1 MENYDELWHFNI
13 KGAKWGLRRFQNKDG
28 TLTPAGKLRYRKNV
42 SSNSRIKTKMAGSPK
57 KPDERNETIAQKKK
71 RLLASKDAKEIYK
84 NRDLFTDKELKQVTT
99 RYQIEADL
107 KKYVPVEKSKA
118 QAFMENFAKKA
129 DTLADAMNKGT
140 KAYNAGA
147 KIFNTFL
154 LSEGSKPLPMIK
166 EPAKPDKNDDKND
179 DKKDDKKDNK
189 K

>member
-1 MENYDELWHFNI
+1 MENYDELRHFNI

-57 KPDERNETIAQKKK
+57 NPDERPETIAQKKK

-84 NRDLFTDKELKQVTT
+84 NRDLFTNEELKKVTD
-99 RYQIEADL
+99 RYQIEDNL
-107 KKYVPVEKSKA
+107 KKYVPVEKSKG

-129 DTLADAMNKGT
+129 DTLANVMDKGT

-154 LSEGSKPLPMIK
+154 LSEGSKPLPLIK
-166 EPAKPDKNDDKND
+166 EPAKPDKKDNKKD
-179 DKKDDKKDNK
+179 DKKDDKK
-189 K
+189 

>member
-84 NRDLFTDKELKQVTT
+84 NRDLFTNEELKKVTD
-99 RYQIEADL
+99 RYQIEDNL
-107 KKYVPVEKSKA
+107 KRYVPAEKSKA

-129 DTLADAMNKGT
+129 NTLADAMEKGT

-166 EPAKPDKNDDKND
+166 EPAKPEKP
-179 DKKDDKKDNK
+179 KKKPENPEKPEK
-189 K
+189 EQQ

>member
-57 KPDERNETIAQKKK
+57 KPDERPETIAQKKK

-107 KKYVPVEKSKA
+107 KKYVPVEKSKG

-129 DTLADAMNKGT
+129 NTLADAIDKGT

-166 EPAKPDKNDDKND
+166 EPEKP
-179 DKKDDKKDNK
+179 KKEPEKEPEKPKKEQQ
-189 K
+189 